1 LLVKGHAAAATTQTR
16 AVIDSLHAHGAF
28 PVFCDIFDHGA
39 FRTVQPIG
47 RE

>member
-1 LLVKGHAAAATTQTR
+1 MLQEEHVAAAMTQTR
-16 AVIDSLHAHGAF
+16 ANFDSLHAHGAF
-28 PVFCDIFDHGA
+28 PVFCDTFDHGA